1 MNTIGVALMEV
12 VRKSHIFIIFIFR
25 MCLNHITIIINIY
38 CNLFIIYITLKLQ
51 ILSLSV
57 IIINDIEYITVISVM
72 DGRNQFALFNN
83 LKVIPIGSIRVYLW

>member
-1 MNTIGVALMEV
+1 
-12 VRKSHIFIIFIFR
+12 

-72 DGRNQFALFNN
+72 DGRNKQFALFNN